1 MRIEADPEVCIG
13 SGMCALTA
21 PDLFDQSDDD
31 GTVVVLR
38 PAPPAERLAAVRG
51 AVGRCPSR
59 ALKLVDTAT
68 TAR

>member
-21 PDLFDQSDDD
+21 PDLFDQSEAD
-31 GTVVVLR
+31 GTVVVLS
-38 PAPPAERLAAVRG
+38 PEPPAARVTAVRG

-59 ALKLVDTAT
+59 ALSL
-68 TAR
+68 REN